1 MKLRQKMQSEGSWS
15 KNMNIENSV
24 KNTFELIKKIN
35 RKMNN
40 SIISNEEEK
49 EQEENIREI
58 SEIINRFDVI
68 LENIDRLNKENS
80 EKLLSEFI
88 QLHLVIGDIEWQY
101 DQLHEIIRKV
111 IENIECKNEISDNI

>member
-1 MKLRQKMQSEGSWS
+1 
-15 KNMNIENSV
+15 
-24 KNTFELIKKIN
+24 
-35 RKMNN
+35 MNN

-49 EQEENIREI
+49 EQEENIGEI
-58 SEIINRFDVI
+58 PEIINRFDVI

-111 IENIECKNEISDNI
+111 IKNIECKNEISDNI

>member
-1 MKLRQKMQSEGSWS
+1 
-15 KNMNIENSV
+15 MNIENGV
-24 KNTFELIKKIN
+24 KNTFELKKKIN

-58 SEIINRFDVI
+58 SEIINRFNVI

-111 IENIECKNEISDNI
+111 IKNIEFKNEISDNI

>member
-1 MKLRQKMQSEGSWS
+1 
-15 KNMNIENSV
+15 MNIENSI

-35 RKMNN
+35 IKMNN

-49 EQEENIREI
+49 EQEENIGEI
-58 SEIINRFDVI
+58 PEIINRFDVI

-111 IENIECKNEISDNI
+111 IKNIECKNEISDNI

>member
-1 MKLRQKMQSEGSWS
+1 
-15 KNMNIENSV
+15 MNIENSV

>member
-1 MKLRQKMQSEGSWS
+1 
-15 KNMNIENSV
+15 MNIENSV

-58 SEIINRFDVI
+58 SEIINRFNVI
-68 LENIDRLNKENS
+68 LENIDKLNKENS
-80 EKLLSEFI
+80 EKLLREFI